1 MNVGALLDRL
11 DRLQKSNLFKV
22 VASIIIAVAA
32 VAIIGANIVRLQRD
46 RAEMQFTAEPNEAL
60 RQAEERV
67 KDDKERAEQFKALVD
82 AQRNVA
88 ETTVKAINSML
99 AARSDPTA
107 MAVGVSALAL
117 LAIGV
122 VWIGQGLSTL
132 AIVSV
137 IALVAW
143 PLIRYGEGGWR
154 DAGRFVA
161 AIGSLA
167 LSFVILM
174 QLLRLAF
181 SGSNPVIAIAR
192 NVVNEAVRIKVS
204 LVFIVL
210 LLFALAALPGLLD
223 PATPLRYRVQSF
235 LQYGTGGTFWIIA
248 ILVLFLAVSSVTFEQ
263 RDRVIWQTMTKPV
276 AAWQYLL
283 GKWLGVVGVAA
294 VLLAVSSTGVFLFT
308 EYLRGQRA
316 VGEIAPYIPADP
328 SQSLVTEDRRVLE
341 SQVLAARVG
350 LRPDFPQLDLA
361 AVQKELDERVRKARA
376 TDPNFIDSNAARSKL
391 LEEFENEQRTQF
403 FAIGGGDQREFTFS
417 GLAEARRRGTP
428 LTLRYRVDVGA
439 NDPKVVYRVTFG
451 LPNMEPFVQQV
462 PLGQIMTI
470 NVNPAAVGV
479 DGVLRVRVLNGD
491 MERAQA
497 GDPDWA
503 NTETMSFPPDGLTVF
518 YPVGSYHGNFLRV
531 VIVQWLKLAFLAMIA
546 ICAGTFLSFSVAS
559 VVAFG
564 TFLVAEGAK
573 FLFDAL
579 EYYSATDTKGN
590 VDYFRIVVRAIAVP
604 ISRMFH
610 YYSNLRPTANLVDGR
625 LVEWGTVLVA
635 TLVLGLATAL
645 LYLIAVTVFRRRELA
660 MYSGH

>member
-1 MNVGALLDRL
+1 MKLGALLDRI
-11 DRLQKSNLFKV
+11 DRVQKARLFKV
-22 VASIIIAVAA
+22 IASVIVAVIAIG
-32 VAIIGANIVRLQRD
+32 IIGTNIVRLQRD
-46 RAEMQFTAEPNEAL
+46 RADTQFTVAPTDELAASEA
-60 RQAEERV
+60 AV
-67 KDDKERAEQFKALVD
+67 AGDKERESRLKEIAA
-82 AQRNVA
+82 AQRNAA
-88 ETTVKAINSML
+88 ETTVKAINKML
-99 AARSDPTA
+99 SAQTDPTA

-122 VWIGQGLSTL
+122 IWIGQGLSTL
-132 AIVSV
+132 AIVSI

-143 PLIRYGEGGWR
+143 PLIRYGEGTWR
-154 DAGRFVA
+154 DVGRFVA

-167 LSFVILM
+167 LAFVILM

-181 SGSNPVIAIAR
+181 SSPTPVIAIAR

-223 PATPLRYRVQSF
+223 PSTPLRYRVQSF

-294 VLLAVSSTGVFLFT
+294 VLLAVSATGVFLFT
-308 EYLRGQRA
+308 EYLRSQRA
-316 VGEIAPYIPADP
+316 VGEVAPYIPANQ

-350 LRPDFPQLDLA
+350 VRPEAPELDA
-361 AVQKELDERVRKARA
+361 EAVQRELEDRVRRARA
-376 TDPNFIDSNAARSKL
+376 TDSTFIDSSSARAKL
-391 LEEFENEQRTQF
+391 LDELENEHRTKY
-403 FAIGGGDQREFTFS
+403 FAIGGGDQREFVFP
-417 GLAEARRRGTP
+417 GLAEARRAGSP
-428 LTLRYRVDVGA
+428 MTLRYRVDVGA
-439 NDPKVVYRVTFG
+439 NDPKTVFRVTFA

-470 NVNPAAVGV
+470 NVNPAAIGT
-479 DGVLRVRVLNGD
+479 DGMLRLRVLNGD
-491 MERAQA
+491 AERGQA
-497 GDPDWA
+497 GDPEWA
-503 NTETMSFPPDGLTVF
+503 NAETMSFPPDGLTVF
-518 YPVGSYHGNFLRV
+518 YPVSSYHANFLRV
-531 VIVQWLKLAFLAMIA
+531 VLMLWLKLAFLAMIA

-564 TFLVAEGAK
+564 TFIIAEGAK

-579 EYYSATDTKGN
+579 EYYSAVDTKGN

-604 ISRMFH
+604 ISRTFH
-610 YYSNLRPTANLVDGR
+610 YYSNLRPSANLVDGR
-625 LVEWGTVLVA
+625 VVEWTSVILA
-635 TLVLGLATAL
+635 ALVLGLATAL
-645 LYLIAVTVFRRRELA
+645 LYAIAVTVFRRRELA
-660 MYSGH
+660 MYSGN